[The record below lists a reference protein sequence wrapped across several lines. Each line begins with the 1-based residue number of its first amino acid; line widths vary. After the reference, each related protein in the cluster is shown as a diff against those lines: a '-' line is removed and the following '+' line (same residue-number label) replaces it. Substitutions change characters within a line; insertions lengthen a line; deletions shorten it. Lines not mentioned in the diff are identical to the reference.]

1 MRVCHRLN
9 SGEKGVYVVHAGNQ
23 IHPNSKMAQLLL
35 RERLASVEML
45 EADVQHKRAETQR
58 MLLEEVLSLER
69 EEHLIK
75 DVQMRMWLRAN
86 LIHCLQDASLKRRL
100 LDDAAEDDSW
110 VPDEDRK
117 SKRAKASHA

>member
-1 MRVCHRLN
+1 
-9 SGEKGVYVVHAGNQ
+9 
-23 IHPNSKMAQLLL
+23 MAQLLL
-35 RERLASVEML
+35 RERLARVELL
-45 EADVQHKRAETQR
+45 EAEVQRKRVETHR
-58 MLLEEVLSLER
+58 MLLEEALGLER
-69 EEHLIK
+69 EEHKIK
-75 DVQMRMWLRAN
+75 DVQMRMWLRAT